1 MAIHRR
7 HAWDEYEGQIALT
20 KLIRA
25 LEPGDDRFRYR
36 WQP

>member
-1 MAIHRR
+1 MSTR
-7 HAWDEYEGQIALT
+7 EIALT

-36 WQP
+36 WQS